1 MDKQDRKPNGQF
13 APKGTGDQTGGKSG
27 SAVNKLGFTHEGYM
41 KHLKEKSKPFLKEIG
56 KLQKEYDDLHYK
68 YWHTELKADEAKAVK
83 SKMDEVEGKMADLYR
98 DSQNRAYSFSNKRKK
113 GIEVEDWEIGEAVN
127 DMEWAILPD
136 ETVEQVA
143 EQASKK
149 LKVPK
154 ERVLALLTKESK
166 AKPSDKYWDTAD
178 DFSKGLNKG
187 FKEVVK
193 PSKDDDDLPF

>member
-13 APKGTGDQTGGKSG
+13 APKGTGDQTGGKKWENPTEKVASR
-27 SAVNKLGFTHEGYM
+27 NKEYKPKVDALEKEWDKLYHDFFYAEPSKRAELQKKLDDLDKKIQDTIAEWEG
-41 KHLKEKSKPFLKEIG
+41 KNGKKEI
-56 KLQKEYDDLHYK
+56 
-68 YWHTELKADEAKAVK
+68 
-83 SKMDEVEGKMADLYR
+83 
-98 DSQNRAYSFSNKRKK
+98 
-113 GIEVEDWEIGEAVN
+113 EDWEIGETVN

-187 FKEVVK
+187 FKE
-193 PSKDDDDLPF
+193 L